1 MNPLSN
7 ERIVTQRNVGMPA
20 DEITAEAEPN
30 ELHALQLNGEASL
43 DDVLSA
49 WNETTARLERTHV
62 ALQAEVCRLTDE
74 LERKNR
80 ELQQQTRLAN
90 LGQMAAHVAHEVRN
104 NLMPAALYLSLLRRR
119 LSTDESS
126 RQILDKVSA
135 SLTALDATV
144 NDLLSF
150 TAERA
155 PQCRKFAVR
164 DVVDDLLRALAPQLQ
179 AQRIDARLHIPA
191 DHALWADR
199 EMLRKAALNL
209 LLNSLDA
216 MPDGGTLSIA
226 SRLDDRQL
234 EVEFADSGPGLAPEA
249 LHRAFEPFFTTKSHG
264 TGLGLAA
271 VWRVAELHGGDVVV
285 ANRSSGGAAVTLRLP
300 LPAESIGRAA

>member
-1 MNPLSN
+1 MFA
-7 ERIVTQRNVGMPA
+7 EETTVG
-20 DEITAEAEPN
+20 TEPGALRAL
-30 ELHALQLNGEASL
+30 ELDGQASL

-49 WNETTARLERTHV
+49 WNETTARLEQTHG
-62 ALQAEVCRLTDE
+62 ALQSEVRRLTDE

-119 LSTDESS
+119 LAGDESS
-126 RQILDKVSA
+126 VQILDKVSA

-155 PQCRKFAVR
+155 PQRRLVVVR
-164 DVVDDLLRALAPQLQ
+164 DVLDDLLRTLAPQLQ
-179 AQRIDARLHIPA
+179 AQRIDARLLVPA
-191 DHALWADR
+191 EHALSADR

-209 LLNSLDA
+209 LLNALDA
-216 MPDGGTLSIA
+216 MPEGGTLAIA
-226 SRLDDRQL
+226 SRVDGPRL
-234 EVEFADSGPGLAPEA
+234 EIEFADSGPGLAPEA
-249 LHRAFEPFFTTKSHG
+249 LHRACEPFFTTKSHG

-285 ANRSSGGAAVTLRLP
+285 ANRASGGAAVTLRLP
-300 LPAESIGRAA
+300 WPQTTSGRAAA